1 MSSFCASGLVN
12 LSTGSARELWVTCPL
27 KTSQIPL
34 VTCDGEGPVAN
45 EGPQEMGTRKQQV
58 NALAPNKSRRRGE
71 QPKDLAVDGMTKVI
85 NDLPF
90 YPPPPL
96 SKVLKKTTNSLIRNL
111 FISSHVIHLL
121 HALSAVHDDRISR
134 IRRDPANVHSTFHQ
148 NVAGHSPTGSPGI
161 SRNPVRNGCVLSVAD
176 DNNSVIDR
184 MRWAGGITEDPR
196 PVIRQWKT
204 TEFIQIKFN

>member
-96 SKVLKKTTNSLIRNL
+96 QSLKEDNEFSDTQ
-111 FISSHVIHLL
+111 FIHFKS
-121 HALSAVHDDRISR
+121 
-134 IRRDPANVHSTFHQ
+134 RDPSFTRVKCCSRWQDKQDKTWSCKCSFHVSSKRSRTFPNWLPRNFAQSSTEWLRF
-148 NVAGHSPTGSPGI
+148 VR
-161 SRNPVRNGCVLSVAD
+161 SRR
-176 DNNSVIDR
+176 
-184 MRWAGGITEDPR
+184 
-196 PVIRQWKT
+196 
-204 TEFIQIKFN
+204 